1 MTPMRNGREG
11 DGPPSPSVYSSG
23 NNNEIKGFQRVI
35 ENDQKSSSIIST
47 NCLSDDDD
55 LGPYEDLNRAQAHNK
70 ILQGQLSNLSA
81 ECDAWQ
87 SQAQRFMK
95 ERDSARLLLYEVTS
109 DGQITLDSLL
119 DAKWQIRELLSVV
132 RAAVSWREFR
142 KCSSHEIE
150 VAQRDHL
157 KDVVDALHPD
167 ALEEPN
173 DG

>member
-11 DGPPSPSVYSSG
+11 DGPPPPSAYSS
-23 NNNEIKGFQRVI
+23 
-35 ENDQKSSSIIST
+35 DCSSEV
-47 NCLSDDDD
+47 
-55 LGPYEDLNRAQAHNK
+55 EDLNNTK
-70 ILQGQLSNLSA
+70 SPIEILRCQMTELSA
-81 ECDAWQ
+81 ERDAWR

-95 ERDSARLLLYEVTS
+95 ERDSARSLLYEVTS
-109 DGQITLDSLL
+109 NGQITLDSLL
-119 DAKWQIRELLSVV
+119 EAKWQIRELLSVA
-132 RAAVSWREFR
+132 RAAVSWRESR

-157 KDVVDALHPD
+157 KDIVDALHPD